1 MVRVKICGITN
12 YEDAYAATQLGADAL
27 GFVFFQGSP
36 RCIQAKDAQA
46 IITQLP
52 MFVSAVG
59 LFVNASAEDVLNTL
73 AQASIDILQFHGD
86 ESPDF
91 CRQFNRPYIKAI
103 RVKNQQDI
111 ENAMLQF
118 ADARAL
124 LLDAHVDGVFG
135 GTGKTFDWQT
145 LPERWRMPWILSG
158 GLGPH
163 NIKEAIESTGA
174 LAVDVSSG
182 VEQQAGQKDIEKMKK
197 FIKGARH
204 AGL

>member
-46 IITQLP
+46 IIAQLP

-59 LFVNASAEDVLNTL
+59 LFVNASAEEVLNTL

-163 NIKEAIESTGA
+163 NIKDAIESTGA

-182 VEQQAGQKDIEKMKK
+182 VEQQAGQKDTEKMKK